1 MANENKTN
9 RGKQKLNIAA
19 LIRVI
24 GMAVLI
30 VAVIVAAAVAIDSGK
45 GKTQTAKSVSS
56 FNVGAAAV
64 EALLPYPGG
73 VAAVADS
80 AVYYFDVNG
89 YVISVIEHNY
99 SSPAAQINGKNLVLY
114 DLGGKKMR
122 VEKRGGI
129 YSEIE
134 PDGIITSAA
143 VGKRGSYAYSLNSHG
158 GFQSHLFV
166 FSGRGKKVF
175 EWGSSS
181 DYISCISLSDNGK
194 YCAVSLLSADNAQ
207 PVSRIKLFAVSG
219 EEALFS
225 VDLPSAVVYDMAF
238 VSSKKL
244 LVFSNDGVYSFDFT
258 GNPTKLAEFSA
269 TEVKCYGGSASGLK
283 AVSLAVFGNE
293 NNSKV
298 IVFDQR
304 GKLIF
309 EKNMTG
315 EVTGV
320 ACSANRVSVVL
331 RDKIENYD
339 IKGNLTGTVNL
350 GQVCRKTAVS
360 GKKSF
365 FLTERGLYACAADTN
380 GEFSAFS
387 DTQTDGTT
395 AESVTERSTS
405 QNSSQNT
412 PSAADGENN
421 TTSSAADAAEQN
433 NTQPAE
439 ENSGGWQST
448 SEGAAQ

>member
-24 GMAVLI
+24 GIAVLI

-45 GKTQTAKSVSS
+45 GKTQTAKSVFS

-80 AVYYFDVNG
+80 AVYYFDGNGNVMSVN
-89 YVISVIEHNY
+89 EHNY

-143 VGKRGSYAYSLNSHG
+143 VGKRGGYAYSLNSHG

-219 EEALFS
+219 DDAMFS
-225 VDLPSAVVYDMAF
+225 AELPSAVVYDMAF
-238 VSSKKL
+238 VSSRQL

-269 TEVKCYGGSASGLK
+269 TEVKCYGGSASGIK
-283 AVSLAVFGNE
+283 AVSFAVFGNE

-309 EKNMTG
+309 EKNLTG
-315 EVTGV
+315 EVTAV
-320 ACSANRVSVVL
+320 ACSENRVSVVL

-395 AESVTERSTS
+395 AESVTDRST
-405 QNSSQNT
+405 SQNT
-412 PSAADGENN
+412 PSAANGENETE
-421 TTSSAADAAEQN
+421 TTAAADATEPGS
-433 NTQPAE
+433 TQPTAE
-439 ENSGGWQST
+439 ASGTQPSP
-448 SEGAAQ
+448 SDGAA

>member
-24 GMAVLI
+24 GIAVLI

-80 AVYYFDVNG
+80 AVYYFDGNGNVMSVN
-89 YVISVIEHNY
+89 EHNY

-134 PDGIITSAA
+134 LDGIITSAA
-143 VGKRGSYAYSLNSHG
+143 VGKRGGYAYSLNSHG

-219 EEALFS
+219 DDAMFS
-225 VDLPSAVVYDMAF
+225 AELPSAVVYDMAF
-238 VSSKKL
+238 VSSRQL

-269 TEVKCYGGSASGLK
+269 TEVKCYGGSASGIK

-293 NNSKV
+293 NNAKV
-298 IVFDQR
+298 IAFDQR

-309 EKNMTG
+309 EKNLTG
-315 EVTGV
+315 EVTAV
-320 ACSANRVSVVL
+320 ACSENRVSVVL

-405 QNSSQNT
+405 QNT
-412 PSAADGENN
+412 PSAANGENETE
-421 TTSSAADAAEQN
+421 TTTAADATEPGS
-433 NTQPAE
+433 TQPTAE
-439 ENSGGWQST
+439 ASGTQPSP
-448 SEGAAQ
+448 SDGAA

>member
-24 GMAVLI
+24 GIAVLI

-45 GKTQTAKSVSS
+45 GKTQTAKSVFS

-80 AVYYFDVNG
+80 AVYYFDGNGNVMSVN
-89 YVISVIEHNY
+89 EHNY

-134 PDGIITSAA
+134 LDGIITSAA
-143 VGKRGSYAYSLNSHG
+143 VGKRGGYAYSLNSHG

-219 EEALFS
+219 DDAMFS
-225 VDLPSAVVYDMAF
+225 AELPSAVVYDMAF
-238 VSSKKL
+238 VSSRQL

-269 TEVKCYGGSASGLK
+269 TEVKCYGGSASGIK
-283 AVSLAVFGNE
+283 AVSFAVFGNE

-309 EKNMTG
+309 EKNLTG
-315 EVTGV
+315 EVTAV
-320 ACSANRVSVVL
+320 ACSENRVSVVL

-405 QNSSQNT
+405 QNT
-412 PSAADGENN
+412 PSAANGENETE
-421 TTSSAADAAEQN
+421 TTAAADATEPGS
-433 NTQPAE
+433 TQPTAE
-439 ENSGGWQST
+439 ASGTQPSP
-448 SEGAAQ
+448 SDGAA

>member
-24 GMAVLI
+24 GIAVLI

-45 GKTQTAKSVSS
+45 GKTQTAKSVFS

-80 AVYYFDVNG
+80 AVYYFDGNGNVMSVN
-89 YVISVIEHNY
+89 EHNY

-129 YSEIE
+129 YSEIDL
-134 PDGIITSAA
+134 DGIITSAA
-143 VGKRGSYAYSLNSHG
+143 VGKRGGYAYSLNSHG

-219 EEALFS
+219 DDAMFS
-225 VDLPSAVVYDMAF
+225 AELPSAVVYDMAF
-238 VSSKKL
+238 VSSRQL

-269 TEVKCYGGSASGLK
+269 TEVKCYGGSASGIK
-283 AVSLAVFGNE
+283 AVSFAVFGNE

-309 EKNMTG
+309 EKNLTG
-315 EVTGV
+315 EVTAV
-320 ACSANRVSVVL
+320 ACSENRVSVVL

-405 QNSSQNT
+405 QNT
-412 PSAADGENN
+412 PSAANGENETE
-421 TTSSAADAAEQN
+421 TTAAADATEPGS
-433 NTQPAE
+433 TQPTAE
-439 ENSGGWQST
+439 ASGTQPSP
-448 SEGAAQ
+448 SDGAA

>member
-24 GMAVLI
+24 GIAVLI

-45 GKTQTAKSVSS
+45 GKTQTAKSVFS

-80 AVYYFDVNG
+80 AVYYFDGNGNVMSVN
-89 YVISVIEHNY
+89 EHNY

-143 VGKRGSYAYSLNSHG
+143 VGKRGGYAYSLNSHG

-219 EEALFS
+219 DDAMFS
-225 VDLPSAVVYDMAF
+225 AELPSAVVYDMAF
-238 VSSKKL
+238 VSSRQL

-269 TEVKCYGGSASGLK
+269 TEVKCYGGSASGIK
-283 AVSLAVFGNE
+283 AVSFAVFGNE

-309 EKNMTG
+309 EKNLTG
-315 EVTGV
+315 EVTAV
-320 ACSANRVSVVL
+320 ACSENRVSVVL

-405 QNSSQNT
+405 QNT
-412 PSAADGENN
+412 PSAANGENETE
-421 TTSSAADAAEQN
+421 TTAAADATEPGS
-433 NTQPAE
+433 TQPTAE
-439 ENSGGWQST
+439 ASGTQPSP
-448 SEGAAQ
+448 SDGAA

>member
-24 GMAVLI
+24 GIAVLI

-80 AVYYFDVNG
+80 AVYYFDGNGNVMSVN
-89 YVISVIEHNY
+89 EHNY

-134 PDGIITSAA
+134 LDGIITSAA
-143 VGKRGSYAYSLNSHG
+143 VGKRGGYAYSLNSHG

-219 EEALFS
+219 DDAMFS
-225 VDLPSAVVYDMAF
+225 AELPSAVVYDMAF
-238 VSSKKL
+238 VSSRQL

-269 TEVKCYGGSASGLK
+269 TEVKCYGGSASGIK
-283 AVSLAVFGNE
+283 AVSFAVFGNE

-309 EKNMTG
+309 EKNLTG
-315 EVTGV
+315 EVTAV
-320 ACSANRVSVVL
+320 ACSENRVSVVL

-365 FLTERGLYACAADTN
+365 FLTERGLYACATDTN

-405 QNSSQNT
+405 QNT
-412 PSAADGENN
+412 PSAANGENETE
-421 TTSSAADAAEQN
+421 TTAAADATEPGS
-433 NTQPAE
+433 TQPTAE
-439 ENSGGWQST
+439 ASGTQPSP
-448 SEGAAQ
+448 SDGAA

>member
-24 GMAVLI
+24 GIAVLI

-45 GKTQTAKSVSS
+45 GKTQTAKSVFS

-80 AVYYFDVNG
+80 AVYYFDGNGNVMSVN
-89 YVISVIEHNY
+89 EHNY

-143 VGKRGSYAYSLNSHG
+143 VGKRGGYAYSLNSHG

-219 EEALFS
+219 DDAMFS
-225 VDLPSAVVYDMAF
+225 AELPSAVVYDMAF
-238 VSSKKL
+238 VSSRQL

-269 TEVKCYGGSASGLK
+269 TEVKCYGGSASGIK
-283 AVSLAVFGNE
+283 AVSFAVFGNE

-298 IVFDQR
+298 IAFDQR

-309 EKNMTG
+309 EKNLTG
-315 EVTGV
+315 EVTAV
-320 ACSANRVSVVL
+320 ACSENRVSVVL

-405 QNSSQNT
+405 QNT
-412 PSAADGENN
+412 PSAANGENETE
-421 TTSSAADAAEQN
+421 TTAAADATEPGS
-433 NTQPAE
+433 TQPTAE
-439 ENSGGWQST
+439 ASGTQPSP
-448 SEGAAQ
+448 SDGAA

>member
-1 MANENKTN
+1 MENENKTN

-24 GMAVLI
+24 GIAVLI

-80 AVYYFDVNG
+80 AVYYFDGNGNVMSVN
-89 YVISVIEHNY
+89 EHNY

-143 VGKRGSYAYSLNSHG
+143 VGKRGGYAYSLNSHG

-219 EEALFS
+219 DDAMFS
-225 VDLPSAVVYDMAF
+225 AELPSAVVYDMAF
-238 VSSKKL
+238 VSSRQL

-269 TEVKCYGGSASGLK
+269 TEVKCYGGSASGIK
-283 AVSLAVFGNE
+283 AVSFAVFGNE

-309 EKNMTG
+309 EKNLTG
-315 EVTGV
+315 EVTAV
-320 ACSANRVSVVL
+320 ACSENRVSVVL

-405 QNSSQNT
+405 QNT
-412 PSAADGENN
+412 PSAANGENETE
-421 TTSSAADAAEQN
+421 TTAAADATEPGS
-433 NTQPAE
+433 TQPTAE
-439 ENSGGWQST
+439 ASGTQPSP
-448 SEGAAQ
+448 SDGAA